1 MSTAVTQTT
10 FNWWVRDHVMLI
22 LIADW
27 LVVIG
32 VGLASCGGV
41 INVHFLFRTAVSPGA
56 ICFDLAARVTV
67 FQQLNN
73 FNTQSRTT
81 QLKEISVWW

>member
-10 FNWWVRDHVMLI
+10 LHWWVSRHVI
-22 LIADW
+22 RIANPDL
-27 LVVIG
+27 LVVFG
-32 VGLASCGGV
+32 AGLASCGGV
-41 INVHFLFRTAVSPGA
+41 INVHFLFRTVVSPRA

-73 FNTQSRTT
+73 FNKQSRTT